1 MKGHR
6 VRFCAFFLNQ
16 SNINNDVTAF
26 ATGKINMKLMKGMQI
41 KLGGATN
48 SYIYVTLLLWQ

>member
-1 MKGHR
+1 MSQHLQR
-6 VRFCAFFLNQ
+6 EIFLNQ
-16 SNINNDVTAF
+16 SNINNDVTTF